1 MEGGGSH
8 AMVRADAHAITISRL
23 RYQPPQRVED
33 WSLEDESE
41 WLAGWLVVTGDERA
55 TGMGMALAKAREEV
69 VVVGCDMGRRWQW
82 VGCRL
87 R

>member
-1 MEGGGSH
+1 MEGRGSH
-8 AMVRADAHAITISRL
+8 AMARADVHAIAISRL
-23 RYQPPQRVED
+23 RYQPQQRVED

-41 WLAGWLVVTGDERA
+41 WLAGWLVVTGDDRA
-55 TGMGMALAKAREEV
+55 TGMALAKAREEV

-82 VGCRL
+82 VGCGL